1 MFHQLESDSGVLVVG
16 SHAVGHKG
24 EGGLVCPDI
33 VVLDA
38 DVGGDA
44 IAQHSS
50 PAIKKSQG
58 EGLVIL
64 QNLDPDHLI
73 IFSLIKMQGQ
83 RGAGQ
88 DRVDGLVPLHRL
100 WVRHIEKLEGVRP
113 GLQGRSGGL
122 SKEAVPHLVERG
134 AIKWVLLGYGGRF
147 RHNRAF
153 CGLWGLSDLRNLGGL
168 GALGASGA
176 SVP

>member
-1 MFHQLESDSGVLVVG
+1 MASSRCTVSGSVT
-16 SHAVGHKG
+16 S
-24 EGGLVCPDI
+24 
-33 VVLDA
+33 
-38 DVGGDA
+38 
-44 IAQHSS
+44 
-50 PAIKKSQG
+50 KSWK
-58 EGLVIL
+58 V
-64 QNLDPDHLI
+64 
-73 IFSLIKMQGQ
+73 Q

-88 DRVDGLVPLHRL
+88 DRV
-100 WVRHIEKLEGVRP
+100 
-113 GLQGRSGGL
+113 GL